1 MNPSKKRTKMKKA
14 KFAFLL
20 SSFFLLSCS
29 SSYYWKKKIEIPS
42 EPILKLD
49 NFKEIVITDFIIKKE
64 TKDFDLNREI
74 VDYFTS
80 ELAKEFE
87 GKVYSIKVPLEKEE
101 MLKDEKFWKAQGE
114 NLKETLL
121 ISGSAQYTEE
131 VRKAI
136 LKRRKDAVD
145 DPFRTQRGLAQR
157 KFYTFLLDLYLIDPK
172 TGSALYNRSFKESQS
187 YENPKQTAH
196 FAFFDLIQRVKTKFF
211 QNILAEARIQ
221 ERYLISK

>member
-1 MNPSKKRTKMKKA
+1 MKKA
-14 KFAFLL
+14 KFALLLL
-20 SSFFLLSCS
+20 SLFLLSCS
-29 SSYYWKKKIEIPS
+29 SSYYWKTKIEIPG

-74 VDYFTS
+74 VDYLTS

-87 GKVYSIKVPLEKEE
+87 GKIYSVNVPLEKEE
-101 MLKDEKFWKAQGE
+101 MLGDEEFWKAQGE
-114 NLKETLL
+114 DLKETLL

-136 LKRRKDAVD
+136 LARRKDAVD
-145 DPFRTQRGLAQR
+145 DPFRSQRGLAER
-157 KFYTFLLDLYLIDPK
+157 KFYTFLLDLYVIDPK
-172 TGSALYNRSFKESQS
+172 TGSALYKRSFKESQG

-211 QNILAEARIQ
+211 QNIFAEAKIQ